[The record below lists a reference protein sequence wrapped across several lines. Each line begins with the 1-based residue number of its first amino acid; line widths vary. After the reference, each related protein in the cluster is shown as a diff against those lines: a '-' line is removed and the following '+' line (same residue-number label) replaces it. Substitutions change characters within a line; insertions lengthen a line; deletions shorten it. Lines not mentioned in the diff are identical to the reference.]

1 MKYFLRILFIMLLI
15 SLFVGY
21 YFKNSG
27 DHELGNKIVGITVLA
42 GAFLFMPVFLKHRW
56 QGKKLEDYTL
66 TQKNFDKIRSKQQKS
81 K

>member
-1 MKYFLRILFIMLLI
+1 MKYFLRIFFIMLLI

-27 DHELGNKIVGITVLA
+27 DYELGNKIVGITVLA
-42 GAFLFMPVFLKHRW
+42 GAFLFMPVFLKYRW
-56 QGKKLEDYTL
+56 QGRKLEDYTL
-66 TQKNFDKIRSKQQKS
+66 TQKNFDKIRSKQQK

>member
-1 MKYFLRILFIMLLI
+1 MLLI

-42 GAFLFMPVFLKHRW
+42 GAFLFMPVLDR
-56 QGKKLEDYTL
+56 
-66 TQKNFDKIRSKQQKS
+66 KS
-81 K
+81 VV

>member
-1 MKYFLRILFIMLLI
+1 MLLI
-15 SLFVGY
+15 SLSVGY

-27 DHELGNKIVGITVLA
+27 DHELGNKIVGITVFA

-56 QGKKLEDYTL
+56 QGKKLKDYTL
-66 TQKNFDKIRSKQQKS
+66 TQKNFDKIRSKQQK

>member
-1 MKYFLRILFIMLLI
+1 MKYFLRILLIILLI
-15 SLFVGY
+15 SLSVGY

-42 GAFLFMPVFLKHRW
+42 GAFLFMPIFLKHRW
-56 QGKKLEDYTL
+56 QGKNLKDYTL
-66 TQKNFDKIRSKQQKS
+66 TQKNFDKMRRKQQK

>member
-1 MKYFLRILFIMLLI
+1 MKYFLRILFVTLLA
-15 SLFVGY
+15 SLTTGY

-27 DHELGNKIVGITVLA
+27 DQELGNKIVGITVLA
-42 GAFLFMPVFLKHRW
+42 GAFLFMPVFLKQRW

-66 TQKNFDKIRSKQQKS
+66 TQKNFDKMRSKQQK

>member
-42 GAFLFMPVFLKHRW
+42 GAFLFMPVFLKHR
-56 QGKKLEDYTL
+56 
-66 TQKNFDKIRSKQQKS
+66 
-81 K
+81 

>member
-1 MKYFLRILFIMLLI
+1 MKYFLRILFVTLLA
-15 SLFVGY
+15 SLTTGY

-27 DHELGNKIVGITVLA
+27 DQELGNKIVGITVLA
-42 GAFLFMPVFLKHRW
+42 GAFLFMPVFLKQRW

-66 TQKNFDKIRSKQQKS
+66 KQKNFDKMRSKQQK

>member
-15 SLFVGY
+15 SLSVGY

-27 DHELGNKIVGITVLA
+27 DRELGNKIVGITVLA
-42 GAFLFMPVFLKHRW
+42 GAFLFMPVFLKYRW
-56 QGKKLEDYTL
+56 QGRKLEDYTL
-66 TQKNFDKIRSKQQKS
+66 TQKNFDKIRSKQQK

>member
-1 MKYFLRILFIMLLI
+1 MKYFLRILFVTLLA
-15 SLFVGY
+15 SLTTGY

-27 DHELGNKIVGITVLA
+27 DQKLGNKIVGITVLA
-42 GAFLFMPVFLKHRW
+42 GAFLFMPVFLKQRW

-66 TQKNFDKIRSKQQKS
+66 KQKNFDKMRSKQQK